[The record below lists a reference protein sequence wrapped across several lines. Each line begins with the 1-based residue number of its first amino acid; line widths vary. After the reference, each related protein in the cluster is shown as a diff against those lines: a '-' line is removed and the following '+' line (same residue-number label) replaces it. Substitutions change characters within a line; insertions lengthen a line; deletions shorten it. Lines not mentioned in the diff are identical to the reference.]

1 MSQELS
7 QNNSAQP
14 LPKIRQTLFIVD
26 KNRKYLFDVNQ
37 NIQIR
42 KLKQM
47 IIHAADLN
55 KTGVFEFSMME
66 LNILITM
73 IVL

>member
-7 QNNSAQP
+7 QSHSAQQ

-26 KNRKYLFDVNQ
+26 KNRRYLFDVNQ
-37 NIQIR
+37 NIQIK

-55 KTGVFEFSMME
+55 KTGLRIFHEA
-66 LNILITM
+66 LNTLIMM